1 MATLLEPPAGAAA
14 SCLVEVT
21 IVSLQHLPKAD
32 LVGSCDTYVAIQFLD
47 HRAQTSVCKGS
58 YDPDFVEHFSF
69 AVTDTH
75 VDVGALTM
83 HVKDWDMA
91 TSDDSIGQVVLS
103 AELMT
108 RVAHAEMGLTAEHT
122 FEVLR
127 VPTPQRKRVRQQK
140 AVVGH
145 DGQHCVL
152 TLRVRVSEL
161 LDLCDP
167 PAAAEVSGPRRLEVS
182 VVSARHLPK
191 MDSVGTCDAF
201 VEIEF
206 LEHHVQTRT
215 RKQNLDPDFHDHFGF
230 SLPNQCAEVGPLQL
244 SMKDWDR
251 TNLPEDIGTV
261 VLTGELMQRIGLR
274 LEKFSKASSLLN
286 RLYTISIK
294 LFFENTAVAMPMH
307 AFYVVIQFIFLKR
320 AL

>member
-21 IVSLQHLPKAD
+21 IVSLKHLPKAD

-47 HRAQTSVCKGS
+47 HRAQTSVCQGS
-58 YDPDFVEHFSF
+58 YDPDFVENFSF

-191 MDSVGTCDAF
+191 MDFVGTCDAF

-215 RKQNLDPDFHDHFGF
+215 KKQNLDPDFHDHFGF
-230 SLPNQCAEVGPLQL
+230 ALPTPCADVGPLQL

-274 LEKFSKASSLLN
+274 FGEILKSQLPAPSTIHNVYKAIFREYCSGLPVH
-286 RLYTISIK
+286 T
-294 LFFENTAVAMPMH
+294 
-307 AFYVVIQFIFLKR
+307 FYVETL
-320 AL
+320 